1 MKSDIFK
8 WSALTFLCAWPILAI
23 KNAPLY
29 AVSIALYELTALY
42 ALFKR
47 SEGATQRNG
56 AAVIVLAIALV
67 SAFIADDLQPQCVSG
82 GDIAA
87 LVVVQEVAYLF
98 FAALM
103 VVCVAEVCC
112 LFR

>member
-67 SAFIADDLQPQCVSG
+67 SAFIADDLQLQCV
-82 GDIAA
+82 
-87 LVVVQEVAYLF
+87 LVVTSQHWWWCRRWHTCFLPH
-98 FAALM
+98 
-103 VVCVAEVCC
+103 
-112 LFR
+112 